1 MDLSKKR
8 ILHIITRS
16 DWGGAPRIVKLLAK
30 ETEAE
35 VAVACGSGG
44 RLIEEL
50 RAEAIPVFV
59 QSSLQSPINPIA
71 DFQALFQ
78 LTRLLQNESFD
89 LIHCHSTKA
98 GLLGR
103 FAAAVTNTP
112 TVFTVHGWGFYN
124 TEYDWARSVITQGER
139 VLARVT
145 EEIVCVSWNDLKQ
158 GRHSGIIQKTNSTV
172 IHNGVRP
179 LSFSDNRSHLEDV
192 CSIDPATPVIGTI
205 ARLAPQK
212 NPLAVLRTA
221 KQLQDIGRT
230 VQTVVIGSGPL
241 AENCKQYV
249 VEHNLENV
257 HLLGFR
263 EDALELLTDF
273 AAFLLPSQFEGFPLT
288 VLESLHAGVP
298 VVAYDVGGV
307 AEAIQH
313 GETGFIVSAD
323 DHVSFVEHVKQ
334 LLADDMQRSEMGD
347 RAQAVACEKFSV
359 GRMVSDYNRVYNR
372 VLSD

>member
-205 ARLAPQK
+205 ARLVPQK